1 MILKSADNKNTE
13 ELERLLASAPAAVK
27 PKIEQELRAIRS
39 GIKGEQESAY
49 ILDFDLKDSVNR
61 AVIHDLRLEINGRVA
76 QIDHLVINRCLDV
89 FVLETKNFH
98 AGLKI
103 TEDGEFLRWNSFKK
117 TFEGMASPLAQNERH
132 IAVLKDVFGQ
142 IDMPTRLGIRLAPS
156 FHSYV
161 LVASSARIDRPVK
174 FDTSQIVKADAWPK
188 TLEKYVDDLGVISTF
203 ASAARMVSSE
213 TLADICKKI
222 IAQHRPITMN
232 YAAKFGLTNAQNS
245 PAEPAA
251 PPAQAAQKT
260 PDAREILEPAQ
271 CRSCQSQA
279 ISIQYGKY
287 GYYFKCG
294 SCDGNTP
301 IKIGCGHPGHK
312 ERLRKEGP
320 SFYRECVDCK
330 SSSLFFAN
338 TSLN

>member
-1 MILKSADNKNTE
+1 MIMKSADCKNTA
-13 ELERLLASAPAAVK
+13 ELDRLLAIAPAAVK

-98 AGLKI
+98 AGFKI

-117 TFEGMASPLAQNERH
+117 SFEGMASPLAQNERH
-132 IAVLKDVFGQ
+132 ITVLKDVFAQ
-142 IDMPTRLGIRLAPS
+142 IDMPTRLGIRLSPS

-174 FDTSQIVKADAWPK
+174 FDSSQVVKADAWPK
-188 TLEKYVDDLGVISTF
+188 TLEKYVDDLGVLSTF

-213 TLADICKKI
+213 TLIDVCKKI
-222 IAQHRPITMN
+222 IALHKPISFN
-232 YAAKFGLTNAQNS
+232 YAAKFGITDVQDA
-245 PAEPAA
+245 PAEPVAI
-251 PPAQAAQKT
+251 PAQAAQQT
-260 PDAREILEPAQ
+260 ADVREAPETVQ
-271 CRSCQSQA
+271 CRSCQSQT
-279 ISIQYGKY
+279 ISIQYGKF

-301 IKIGCGHPGHK
+301 IKINCGQSGHK

-320 SFYRECVDCK
+320 SFYRECADCK
-330 SSSLFFAN
+330 TSSLFFEN
-338 TSLN
+338 SR